1 VKSGTPNLYF
11 LAGVTASGKS
21 AMALEWAER
30 NEAEI
35 LSCDSVALYRGMD
48 IGSAKPNHEEQT
60 RVKHHGLDLA
70 NVDQRYDVSQY
81 NKYAEAIIEEVYQ
94 RKGKVLVVGGSG
106 FYLRSF
112 FSAVVDEVMVSNEIK
127 NSVEE
132 LYQLEGLDGLIEKLN
147 NLNPSG
153 LGKLDNLNPVRVIKA
168 LERCMATGSTLLE
181 LKVEF
186 EKKPTPY
193 CNFQKKTCLVDR
205 GDEEIENLIKLRTQS
220 MLANGLIEEV
230 EGLIDRGLLHNYP
243 ASSSVGYRE
252 ILSYLRGELSRDE
265 IGPAIA
271 LSTRQLVSKQRKWFR
286 KYYQADQILI
296 PTGGEPLNLEDLI
309 WHSDT

>member
-1 VKSGTPNLYF
+1 
-11 LAGVTASGKS
+11 
-21 AMALEWAER
+21 
-30 NEAEI
+30 
-35 LSCDSVALYRGMD
+35 
-48 IGSAKPNHEEQT
+48 
-60 RVKHHGLDLA
+60 
-70 NVDQRYDVSQY
+70 
-81 NKYAEAIIEEVYQ
+81 
-94 RKGKVLVVGGSG
+94 
-106 FYLRSF
+106 
-112 FSAVVDEVMVSNEIK
+112 
-127 NSVEE
+127 
-132 LYQLEGLDGLIEKLN
+132 
-147 NLNPSG
+147 
-153 LGKLDNLNPVRVIKA
+153 
-168 LERCMATGSTLLE
+168 MATGSTLLE

-205 GDEEIENLIKLRTQS
+205 GDEDIENLIKLRTQS

-230 EGLIDRGLLHNYP
+230 EGLIDQGLLHNYP

-265 IGPAIA
+265 LGPAIA

-286 KYYQADQILI
+286 KYYQADQILV

>member
-1 VKSGTPNLYF
+1 
-11 LAGVTASGKS
+11 
-21 AMALEWAER
+21 MALEWAER

-147 NLNPSG
+147 NLNP
-153 LGKLDNLNPVRVIKA
+153 VRVIKA

-205 GDEEIENLIKLRTQS
+205 GDEDIENLIKFRTQS

-265 IGPAIA
+265 LGPAIA

-296 PTGGEPLNLEDLI
+296 PTGGEPLNLDDLI

>member
-1 VKSGTPNLYF
+1 
-11 LAGVTASGKS
+11 
-21 AMALEWAER
+21 
-30 NEAEI
+30 
-35 LSCDSVALYRGMD
+35 
-48 IGSAKPNHEEQT
+48 
-60 RVKHHGLDLA
+60 
-70 NVDQRYDVSQY
+70 
-81 NKYAEAIIEEVYQ
+81 
-94 RKGKVLVVGGSG
+94 
-106 FYLRSF
+106 
-112 FSAVVDEVMVSNEIK
+112 VDEVKVSNEIK

-132 LYQLEGLDGLIEKLN
+132 LYQMEGLDGLIKKLK

-205 GDEEIENLIKLRTQS
+205 GDEDIENLIKLRTQS

-230 EGLIDRGLLHNYP
+230 EGLIDQGLLHNYP

-265 IGPAIA
+265 LGPAIA

-286 KYYQADQILI
+286 KYYQADQILV
-296 PTGGEPLNLEDLI
+296 PTGGEPLNLDDLI